1 MTEVM
6 TSDAVA
12 QETDG
17 LDAVDEQLMRQLTER
32 ARAEGLQLTGEG
44 GLLARLT
51 KAVSRV
57 FCTVIAARYTLT
69 ASARRTPPAAVGS
82 IRTRPIY
89 RTSTCYRR

>member
-51 KAVSRV
+51 KANVTSHLV
-57 FCTVIAARYTLT
+57 DD
-69 ASARRTPPAAVGS
+69 ASAHTATLKTTLA
-82 IRTRPIY
+82 
-89 RTSTCYRR
+89 